1 MKRRDFLTFLGGAT
15 TWVAAAGAQEP
26 RRTIGVLGSAS
37 YDAFPGAEPA
47 FIQGL
52 KATGFLGGENIGIE
66 WRWAEGQYNRL
77 SSQAAEL
84 VDRNVAVIVAFDVPA
99 ALAAKAATKTIP
111 VVFASGV
118 DPVKV
123 GLVESLSR
131 PSSNLTGVSIFSTAL
146 LGPKHVELLHEL
158 LPSVTVI
165 ALLANSSNANFQPA
179 VPDILAA
186 ADALNQRLEVLTAGT
201 QSELDAA
208 FGIMDQHRVG
218 ALIVMPDPLLI
229 SRRKQLVELAAR
241 HAMPVIYTAKDF
253 VYLGGL
259 MSYRGSA
266 LDLDHQ
272 AGIYVGKILKGAK
285 PADLPIQQS
294 TKVELVI
301 NLKTAKALGLIVP
314 PSLLARADEV
324 IE

>member
-1 MKRRDFLTFLGGAT
+1 MRRRDFITALGGAT
-15 TWVAAAGAQEP
+15 AWVARAHAQEP

-52 KATGFLGGENIGIE
+52 KATGFLEGENISIE

-111 VVFASGV
+111 IVFRSGT

-123 GLVESLSR
+123 GLVENLDR
-131 PSSNLTGVSIFSTAL
+131 PNGNLTGVSVFFA

-158 LPSVTVI
+158 LPAVNTI
-165 ALLANSSNANFQPA
+165 ALLGNRNNPNFQSV
-179 VPDILAA
+179 VPEIRAA
-186 ADALNQRLEVLTAGT
+186 TDALKQRLDVLTAST
-201 QSELDAA
+201 ENELEADFATMVQN
-208 FGIMDQHRVG
+208 GVG
-218 ALIVMPDPLLI
+218 ALIVAPDPFFI
-229 SRRKQLVELAAR
+229 GRREQLVLLAAR
-241 HAMPVIYTAKDF
+241 HMIPAIYPSRVF
-253 VYLGGL
+253 VDLGGL
-259 MSYRGSA
+259 MSYGSSV
-266 LDLDHQ
+266 LDLSQ
-272 AGIYVGKILKGAK
+272 QVGIYVGKILKGAK
-285 PADLPIQQS
+285 TSDLPIQQS
-294 TKVELVI
+294 TKVELAF
-301 NLKTAKALGLIVP
+301 NLKTAKVLGLTVP
-314 PSLLARADEV
+314 PELLARADEV